1 MQILYTPEVIDG
13 KQLQG
18 DTLNKYGVEFE
29 KGKYTE
35 VENEVLAKKMLT
47 CPYFSG
53 RKKPGPKKKVT
64 DGDQS
69 ADS

>member
-1 MQILYTPEVIDG
+1 MKILYTPEVIDG

-29 KGKYTE
+29 KGKLTD
-35 VENEVLAKKMLT
+35 VENEALIKKMLT

-69 ADS
+69 ADN